1 MIDASFSVIIC
12 SLSTITQLVRH
23 MKRQADSINIDFNCV
38 KSTQHDQNLTTPDSR
53 NCDVE
58 SQDTASTATSGKS
71 ELSWNMVREK
81 RESSRTGVDFFLV
94 ITK

>member
-12 SLSTITQLVRH
+12 SLSTITQLVWH
-23 MKRQADSINIDFNCV
+23 MKRQADSINIGFNCV
-38 KSTQHDQNLTTPDSR
+38 KTTQHDQSLTTPDSR

-58 SQDTASTATSGKS
+58 SQDTASTATSGQS
-71 ELSWNMVREK
+71 ELSWNIVREK
-81 RESSRTGVDFFLV
+81 RESSLTGIEFLLG